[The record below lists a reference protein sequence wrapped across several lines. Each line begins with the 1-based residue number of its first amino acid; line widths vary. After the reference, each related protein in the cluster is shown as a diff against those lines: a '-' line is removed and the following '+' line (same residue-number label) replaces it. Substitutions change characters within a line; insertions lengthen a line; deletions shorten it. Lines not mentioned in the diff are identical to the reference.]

1 MSLAALLV
9 AAILAATPSEYDHP
23 AASRPAPAERLPPGP
38 LVVESASE
46 APAGVVGIEPGVA
59 RVRVEP
65 GLSVQPEFLIT
76 NGAGSALDL
85 GLTVTPVVP
94 AADGTPRVA
103 ETSDDSGSA
112 VPSAA
117 SWVALPA
124 SGLHL
129 DPGEHA
135 RLRPTISVP
144 AQAEPGGYATAIRV
158 ATKPGSIAAE
168 QANAQVVTF
177 LLVEV
182 TSISGR
188 ANPGV
193 VATPALARSGLA
205 GAEARVRLD
214 AEQSGVVAGRL
225 TVGGWWGGRVVDVS
239 IPPTVVLLAVPRT
252 QQVGFRAPLLPGPY
266 HLVAWIETSSGETLT
281 ARATAW
287 LWNPLATLIGL
298 LVLLVVPVAVVT
310 RGAVAGR
317 GYGSR

>member
-1 MSLAALLV
+1 MLAAALLV
-9 AAILAATPSEYDHP
+9 AAILAATPSEYHP
-23 AASRPAPAERLPPGP
+23 AAPRTAAPAERLPPGP

-46 APAGVVGIEPGVA
+46 PPAGVVAIEPGVA

-76 NGAGSALDL
+76 NGANAALDL
-85 GLTVTPVVP
+85 GLAVAPVVP
-94 AADGTPRVA
+94 APDGTPRAA
-103 ETSDDSGSA
+103 ETDEDPASA

-117 SWVALPA
+117 NWVALPA

-129 DPGEHA
+129 DPGERA

-144 AQAEPGGYATAIRV
+144 AQAEPGGYVAAIRV
-158 ATKPGSIAAE
+158 ATKAGSIAAE
-168 QANAQVVTF
+168 QGNPQVVTF

-182 TSISGR
+182 PSISGR
-188 ANPGV
+188 AAPGIV
-193 VATPALARSGLA
+193 VTPALARSGLA
-205 GAEARVRLD
+205 DAQARVRLD
-214 AEQSGVVAGRL
+214 AEQSRVVAGRL
-225 TVGGWWGGRVVDVS
+225 TVGGWWGAPVVDVA
-239 IPPTVVLLAVPRT
+239 IPPTIVLLAVPRA

-281 ARATAW
+281 VRATAW

-298 LVLLVVPVAVVT
+298 LVLLMLTAAVVT

-317 GYGSR
+317 RYGSR